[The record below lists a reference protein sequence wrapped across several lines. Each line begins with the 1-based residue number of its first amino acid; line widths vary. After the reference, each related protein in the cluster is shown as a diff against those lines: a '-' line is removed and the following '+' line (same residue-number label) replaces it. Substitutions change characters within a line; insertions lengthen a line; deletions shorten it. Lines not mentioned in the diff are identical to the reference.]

1 MDACS
6 DPGVE
11 TVVVMSSAQV
21 GKTTFIKAVIGFHV
35 DQDPAPILLLNPTL
49 EMSETFSKDR
59 LAPMVRDTPCLRGK
73 IADPRSRDSGNTLLS
88 KRFAG
93 GHITMAGANSPA
105 SLASRPIRIVL
116 CDEVDR
122 YPPSAG
128 TEGDPVNLSFKRS
141 VTFWNRKR
149 VLTSTPT
156 IKGASRIETAYEQS
170 DKRRYHVPCP
180 YCRGFQTLRWAQVKW
195 PEDKPAEAHYKCEH
209 CGSAITDADKIK
221 FLREGEWR
229 AGAEFNGTAG
239 FHLNELYSPWRKF
252 GEVAED
258 FLAAKKGGRETLKTW
273 VNTSLGET
281 WEEDQGERPDWAQLQ
296 ARAEPYKV
304 LSVPQGGLF
313 LTAGV
318 DVQNDRLA
326 VKVKAWGRDEESWL
340 IYWGELYGDP
350 SQPGGVWNE
359 LDAMLVRNYEH
370 ASGALLPIT
379 AASVDSG
386 HHTHPVYNY
395 CRKREPLVAA
405 LKGMGQVGRPVLSRP
420 SVQDV
425 QYQGAVIK
433 DGVKLWP
440 AGVDTAKRQIYHR
453 LKLTKPGPGYMHFP
467 QGLDDE
473 YYQQLTAEKLVT
485 RYTQGVPHTEF
496 VRAHERNEGIDC
508 EVYAYHAA
516 IRAGMGRIDWDK
528 LEQALVHKIAEQK
541 AGAPA
546 KTSQRRIRSRGI

>member
-6 DPGVE
+6 DPAVE

-21 GKTTFIKAVIGFHV
+21 GKTTFIKAVIGYHV

-49 EMSETFSKDR
+49 DMSETFSKDR

-73 IADPRSRDSGNTLLS
+73 IADPRSRDSGNTLLH

-156 IKGASRIETAYEQS
+156 IKGESRIESAYEQS
-170 DKRRYHVPCP
+170 DQRRYHVPCP
-180 YCRGFQTLRWAQVKW
+180 YCRGFQALRWANVKW
-195 PEDKPAEAHYKCEH
+195 PEGKPAEAHYKCEH
-209 CGSAITDADKIK
+209 CGSAITDSQKIK
-221 FLREGEWR
+221 MLREGEWR
-229 AGAEFNGTAG
+229 AGADFNGTAG
-239 FHLNELYSPWRKF
+239 FHLNELCSPWRKF

-281 WEEDQGERPDWAQLQ
+281 WEEDQGERPNWAELR

-304 LSVPQGGLF
+304 LTVPRGGLF

-326 VKVKAWGRDEESWL
+326 AVIKAWGRDEESWL
-340 IYWGELYGDP
+340 VYWGELYGDP
-350 SQPGGVWNE
+350 SQPCGVWTQCDE
-359 LDAMLVRNYEH
+359 LLTRGYEH
-370 ASGALLPIT
+370 ESGAALHVT
-379 AASVDSG
+379 GAAVDSG
-386 HHTHPVYNY
+386 HHTQHVYNY
-395 CRKREPLVAA
+395 CRKRGPRVVAV
-405 LKGMGQVGRPVLSRP
+405 KGMGQPGRPVITRP
-420 SVQDV
+420 SPQDV
-425 QYQGAVIK
+425 QYKGALIK
-433 DGVKLWP
+433 NGVQLWP
-440 AGVDTAKRQIYHR
+440 VGVDSAKRQIYHR
-453 LKLTKPGPGYMHFP
+453 LNFKEHGPGYMHFP
-467 QGLDDE
+467 IGIEEE

-485 RYTQGVPHTEF
+485 RYKSGVPYTEF
-496 VRAHERNEGIDC
+496 VQTRERNEGIDS
-508 EVYAYHAA
+508 EVYAYAAA
-516 IRAGMGRIDWDK
+516 IRAGMGRLDWGR
-528 LEQALVHKIAEQK
+528 LEQALAAQAVSERSYT
-541 AGAPA
+541 AP
-546 KTSQRRIRSRGI
+546 TQQRRMRSRGI